1 MGKKKRDRKKKR
13 RIRQARLSSAS
24 AQTAVEPAR
33 KKGKTS
39 KLEPADKKGLQK
51 FRIVLVALFIV
62 IGAAALFFWLRPR
75 RIPIIRDARLNVL
88 LITLDTTRAD
98 RLGVY
103 GYAKARTPN
112 LDAITRNGVMFSNAY
127 CQVPL
132 TLPSHCSIMTGTTP
146 LAHGVHNN
154 GTYVL
159 GADKLTLAKV
169 LKDKGYKT
177 AAFVSSFS
185 VDSRFGLDQGFDIY
199 DDNYQEDSP
208 FKALNAE
215 RKAEQVLAAFTPWFD
230 KLRDEPFFCWVHF
243 FDPHLPYSPPS
254 PYREE
259 FKDRLY
265 DGEIAYMD
273 FIIGELLRKVKERN
287 LFGRTLIVVA
297 GDHGE
302 AFDEKGEAGHGIFLY
317 EMTMRVPLIFYSENH
332 LPSNIIVPARVR
344 LIDILPT
351 VLDILNMP
359 KPAFVQG
366 ISLVP
371 YIQKK
376 KKNDLDS
383 YLETYYPKENYG
395 WSPLVGLIA
404 GGWKYIRAPKE
415 ELYNLKADPAEQ
427 KNAFALDRKAA
438 AKLKA
443 SLDELIKE
451 TALPGAS
458 AKRTLTA
465 EEQARLRSLGYV
477 DYSDKTT
484 AGEAPDPKDKLD
496 ELRMIQEAE
505 RDEFEGNLAAAA
517 ALHEKMLALRPNAA
531 SSYVNLALAQAR
543 MKDFDAAIQTLKRG
557 IEKIPGSPLLLSR
570 LGYTYLVTNRSQEA
584 LATMAEVLKIN
595 PRHIDAV
602 TASAVILDN
611 QGKLE
616 EARSFFERAL
626 AVEPENKFV
635 RMSYAQNLTKSGKL
649 AEAIAVFTKLTQ
661 DFPQDNQP
669 FEFLGITYAM
679 TRDFDKA
686 IEYLRDAAYIKPTPR
701 AYYYLAMANRE
712 KGEIAEAV
720 RFLELYLEDT
730 RGEPE
735 TRVKN
740 AETGLKYLKTLLK

>member
-33 KKGKTS
+33 KKGKAA
-39 KLEPADKKGLQK
+39 KLEPADKKGVQK

-75 RIPIIRDARLNVL
+75 RISIIRDARLNVL

-259 FKDRLY
+259 FKDRPY

-273 FIIGELLRKVKERN
+273 YIIGELLRKVKERN
-287 LFGRTLIVVA
+287 LLGRTLIVVA

-332 LPSNIIVPARVR
+332 LPPNFIVPARVR

-351 VLDILNMP
+351 VLDMLNMP
-359 KPAFVQG
+359 KPASAQG
-366 ISLVP
+366 ISLIP

-404 GGWKYIRAPKE
+404 GDMKYIRAPKE
-415 ELYNLKADPAEQ
+415 ELYDLKADPNEA
-427 KNAFALDRKAA
+427 KNVFALDKKAA

-443 SLDELIKE
+443 SLDGLIKE

-477 DYSDKTT
+477 DYSDPSAK
-484 AGEAPDPKDKLD
+484 GGAPDPKDKLD
-496 ELRMIQEAE
+496 ELQMIQEAE
-505 RDEFEGNLAAAA
+505 KAEFEGNYAAAA

-543 MKDFDAAIQTLKRG
+543 MKAFDAAIQTLKRG

-584 LATMAEVLKIN
+584 LATMAEVLKIS
-595 PRHIDAV
+595 PRHIDAL

-616 EARSFFERAL
+616 EARSFFKRAL

-669 FEFLGITYAM
+669 FEFLGITNAM
-679 TRDFDKA
+679 TGDFDKA

-712 KGEIAEAV
+712 KGEIAEAI

>member
-1 MGKKKRDRKKKR
+1 MSKKKRARKKR
-13 RIRQARLSSAS
+13 RGVPSQSTSYAPPAVRPPQKQKKDKIRRD
-24 AQTAVEPAR
+24 
-33 KKGKTS
+33 
-39 KLEPADKKGLQK
+39 EPADKKRLQK
-51 FRIVLVALFIV
+51 FRIVLIALFIV
-62 IGAAALFFWLRPR
+62 IGAAALLFLLRPR
-75 RIPIIRDARLNVL
+75 RIPIKRDARLNVL

-103 GYAKARTPN
+103 GYAQARTPN

-159 GADKLTLAKV
+159 GPDKLTLAKV
-169 LKDKGYKT
+169 LKGKGYKT
-177 AAFVSSFS
+177 AAFVASFS

-273 FIIGELLRKVKERN
+273 YVIGELLRKVKERN
-287 LFGRTLIVVA
+287 LLGRTLIVVA

-302 AFDEKGEAGHGIFLY
+302 AFNEKGEAGHGIFLY
-317 EMTMRVPLIFYSENH
+317 EMAMRVPLIFYSENH
-332 LPSNIIVPARVR
+332 LPSNLIVPARVR

-351 VLDILNMP
+351 VLDMLNMP
-359 KPAFVQG
+359 KPVSVQG
-366 ISLVP
+366 ISLIP

-427 KNAFALDRKAA
+427 KNALDLDRRAA

-443 SLDELIKE
+443 SLDGLIKE
-451 TALPGAS
+451 TALPGAA

-465 EEQARLRSLGYV
+465 EEKDRLRSLGYV
-477 DYSDKTT
+477 DYSDPSAK
-484 AGEAPDPKDKLD
+484 GKAPDPKDKLD
-496 ELRMIQEAE
+496 ELWMIQEAE

-517 ALHEKMLALRPNAA
+517 ALHEQMLALRPTAA

-570 LGYTYLVTNRSQEA
+570 LGYTYLVTNRSLEA
-584 LATMAEVLKIN
+584 LATMAEVLKIS
-595 PRHIDAV
+595 PRHIDAL

-626 AVEPENKFV
+626 AVEPENKFI
-635 RMSYAQNLTKSGKL
+635 RMSYAQHLTKSGKP
-649 AEAIAVFTKLTQ
+649 AEAIVILTKLTQ

-669 FEFLGITYAM
+669 FEFLGIIHAM
-679 TRDFDKA
+679 TGDLDKA
-686 IEYLRDAAYIKPTPR
+686 IEYLRDAAYLKPTPR

-712 KGEIAEAV
+712 KGDISEAV

-735 TRVKN
+735 ARV
-740 AETGLKYLKTLLK
+740 